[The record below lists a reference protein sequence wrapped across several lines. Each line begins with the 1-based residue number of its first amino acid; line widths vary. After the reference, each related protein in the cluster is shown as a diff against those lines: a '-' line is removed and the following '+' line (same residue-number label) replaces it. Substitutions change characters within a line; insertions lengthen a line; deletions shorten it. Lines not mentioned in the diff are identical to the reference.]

1 MPIFKSLSLIG
12 NCGLTLLDWEFK
24 TSKNEIFD
32 HKNGIKLILGRY
44 LTFLTQEIF
53 FKYHKICKKC
63 QNSRFFGF
71 FEKKMLLDFGPI
83 FRPEGSKIAKIW
95 WHQLRLQIFSA
106 FRKSPE
112 NCDYSMLP
120 WDHCENH
127 FFVKVP
133 FHLPC
138 FKTVNTKLDFYRDN
152 KHVVSV

>member
-32 HKNGIKLILGRY
+32 NKNGIKLILGRY

-53 FKYHKICKKC
+53 LNITKSVKSAKIH
-63 QNSRFFGF
+63 GF
-71 FEKKMLLDFGPI
+71 RVFWKKMLLDFGPI